1 MLDLIN
7 AARTDNGADAV
18 VLGDNTAAQVHA
30 GNALSGCFSSHWGAD
45 GTTPDMRYNLA
56 GGDQYAMENVL
67 GNSFCYTAEDNIRP
81 VGDMRRRVERSMS
94 GLMDSP
100 GHRANIVDPKH
111 RRVNLGIAWGTYN
124 VRVVQQFEGD
134 YVEYDLLPQI
144 RDGIVS
150 MSGSV
155 VSGATLVDSERRDG
169 LSVAVF
175 YHSPLRALNRGHLAR
190 TTCASSS
197 PMAATIRRP
206 PRPGAFYDSDEF
218 TRKYGSCRN
227 PYDLP
232 ADLPEPETR
241 NEAQALKDQ
250 TRDIDREV
258 LTFESAGLRVTATTW
273 SVDGDSFE
281 VEADIQAVLDKHGPG
296 VYTVVV
302 WANIDGERETVSE
315 YAIFYETEPPTTQY
329 VR

>member
-1 MLDLIN
+1 MLDLVN
-7 AARTDNGADAV
+7 AARADNGAEPV

-30 GNALSGCFSSHWGAD
+30 ENSLSGCFSAHWGTD

-56 GGDQYAMENVL
+56 GGTQYSQENVS
-67 GNSFCYTAEDNIRP
+67 GNSFCYKDKDGFRP
-81 VGDMRRRVERSMS
+81 IGDMRRWVEKIMS
-94 GLMDSP
+94 GLVNSP
-100 GHRANIVDPKH
+100 GHFNNIVDPKH
-111 RRVNLGIAWGTYN
+111 RRVNLGIAWGFRN

-134 YVEYDLLPQI
+134 YVEYDRLPQI
-144 RDGIVS
+144 QDG
-150 MSGSV
+150 V
-155 VSGATLVDSERRDG
+155 VSASGRVVNGATLADPEHRDG

-175 YHSPLRALNRGHLAR
+175 YHPPLRSLNRGHLAR
-190 TTCASSS
+190 TTCGSSM
-197 PMAATIRRP
+197 PMVVSIRRP
-206 PRPGAFYDSDEF
+206 PRPGAFYDSHEF
-218 TRKYGSCRN
+218 IRKYGFCRD

-232 ADLPEPETR
+232 ADLPEPETMD
-241 NEAQALKDQ
+241 EAQALKDQ
-250 TRDIDREV
+250 TRDIDKDV

-273 SVDGDSFE
+273 SVGGNSFE

-329 VR
+329 AR